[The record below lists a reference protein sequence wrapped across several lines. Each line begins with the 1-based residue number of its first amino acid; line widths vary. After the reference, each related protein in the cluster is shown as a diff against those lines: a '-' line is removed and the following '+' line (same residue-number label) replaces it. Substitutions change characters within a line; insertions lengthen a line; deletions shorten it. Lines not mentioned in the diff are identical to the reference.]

1 MCMGHT
7 SRMSVLV
14 LPDIGKYSK
23 YRKDAFLI
31 FDTESLKLQSSK
43 AQGSAIDDVTSANN
57 NLVGRVKF

>member
-1 MCMGHT
+1 
-7 SRMSVLV
+7 MSVLV